1 LRFFQAVK
9 KEAVEGGL
17 SLKVIEEDF
26 VPLEMEAPGHLWSG
40 YYTSRPGFKK
50 LIRELSK
57 QAYISLSQYSLCLLA
72 QVEFKTV
79 WESAI
84 IEL

>member
-1 LRFFQAVK
+1 MRFFQAVK
-9 KEAVEGGL
+9 KEVIEGGL
-17 SLKVIEEDF
+17 SFKVIEEDF
-26 VPLEMEAPGHLWSG
+26 VPLEMEAPGLIWSG
-40 YYTSRPGFKK
+40 YFTSRPGFKK
-50 LIRELSK
+50 LIRELSR
-57 QAYISLSQYSLCLLA
+57 QAYISLAQYSLCLLA